1 MILQSRKADVGPPES
16 VLSSVRGRTG
26 FLTGPE
32 DLSESDSPINVPQV
46 YVGMPLQQQ
55 ILVVYQVHST

>member
-1 MILQSRKADVGPPES
+1 MGPPES

-55 ILVVYQVHST
+55 ILVVYQVRPT